1 MNPERRDQGIWVSS
15 ISNHKLGFWAHAT
28 WKIKAETSGRSAGRD
43 LIEVNTRGN
52 PYRIRAAGWTP
63 ASSQGREDVVA
74 VLHELY
80 VAYPGENHAV
90 LAQALLQARKNISPH
105 EGEEAVRLE
114 VARLLEAM
122 GVLRLETCES

>member
-15 ISNHKLGFWAHAT
+15 ISNHKLGFCAHAT
-28 WKIKAETSGRSAGRD
+28 GKVRKHHKAETSARAAGRD
-43 LIEVNTRGN
+43 VIQVNTRGN
-52 PYRIRAAGWTP
+52 PYRIRASAWSP

-80 VAYPGENHAV
+80 VADRGESHPV

-105 EGEEAVRLE
+105 EGDDAVRQ
-114 VARLLEAM
+114 
-122 GVLRLETCES
+122 